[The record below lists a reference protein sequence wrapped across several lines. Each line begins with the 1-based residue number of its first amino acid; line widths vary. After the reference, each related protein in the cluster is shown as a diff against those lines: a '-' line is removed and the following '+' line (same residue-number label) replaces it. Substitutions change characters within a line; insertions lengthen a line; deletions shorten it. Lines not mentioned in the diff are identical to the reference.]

1 MGILATYPVNN
12 GGMGKRGGD
21 SELGDFLRARRA
33 AITPENVG
41 LAAAGRRRVPGLRR
55 EEVAQLASVS
65 RDYYTRLEQG
75 RVPGASASTLEA
87 IAHALQLSPDQ
98 TTYLFTLANKE
109 AVTKTAGVPLVHP
122 HTQRMLDNLVDTP
135 ALVMDRTMAILAWN
149 SLAAAFYTDFAALSR
164 SERNLLRLT
173 FLDPDVRKLYVDWES
188 DARAGVAF
196 LRMDAAQSPT
206 DPALQALVGELSV
219 RDENF
224 RQWWASHDVAH
235 KTFGTKRYRHPVA
248 GDLTVDWQILSC
260 ADNADQFLLI
270 MTAEPGTPSHQGLR
284 FLASWAMTQHDAAV
298 GHDSLDRGQGLQ
310 PR

>member
-1 MGILATYPVNN
+1 M
-12 GGMGKRGGD
+12 
-21 SELGDFLRARRA
+21 
-33 AITPENVG
+33 
-41 LAAAGRRRVPGLRR
+41 
-55 EEVAQLASVS
+55 S

-284 FLASWAMTQHDAAV
+284 FLASLLGDDAARRSC
-298 GHDSLDRGQGLQ
+298 GSRFPRSGARSATALDPQTRPSWEWGDRNCPWITRPQRCQRGFRHSPSALNACRRACGAGY
-310 PR
+310 PMSIIREGNG